1 VIGSL
6 RALLREVDAE
16 VPVRDV
22 RSMDEQ
28 IGAML
33 SRERLL
39 AMLGSAFGSVALL
52 LSAIGLYGLLAG
64 AVTRRTN
71 EIGLRMALGARQASV
86 LWQFLSDGL
95 QLASLGLVAGLAGSL
110 FVTRFLES
118 QLFGVKPIDLATLIS
133 AAGILLAVTF
143 VATLIPAQRAAR
155 VDPMV
160 ALRHE

>member
-1 VIGSL
+1 
-6 RALLREVDAE
+6 
-16 VPVRDV
+16 
-22 RSMDEQ
+22 M
-28 IGAML
+28 
-33 SRERLL
+33 
-39 AMLGSAFGSVALL
+39 ALL

-95 QLASLGLVAGLAGSL
+95 QLVSLGLVAGLAGSL

-118 QLFGVKPIDLATLIS
+118 QLFGVKPIDPATLMS